1 MVPDGDARN
10 KCERKKSTGQ
20 SAAAFSCNGGFKS
33 SLHGQPKC
41 GSVAELH
48 RPLKFLHPE
57 QMEPKTLYQL
67 LEPIVRGRLSSPRK
81 TMCDCPRAETR
92 FSPRRC
98 IPPPALKSHPA
109 FPPPSHL
116 HMFALLRQ
124 LYRRGAIRLD
134 FLDAPVTDDTYT
146 PDGHIS
152 GAATLASS
160 YRLSVSTCDMLTPSC
175 V

>member
-1 MVPDGDARN
+1 MNLLIAFQR
-10 KCERKKSTGQ
+10 STGQ
-20 SAAAFSCNGGFKS
+20 RRQHPFSWSRRLGFKS
-33 SLHGQPKC
+33 SFHGQPKSGSNTVVPGPPRKLVC
-41 GSVAELH
+41 GDKTLLKVGSVCGAEGTVLS
-48 RPLKFLHPE
+48 
-57 QMEPKTLYQL
+57 
-67 LEPIVRGRLSSPRK
+67 RL
-81 TMCDCPRAETR
+81 
-92 FSPRRC
+92 
-98 IPPPALKSHPA
+98 PPPSTALKCHHA

-116 HMFALLRQ
+116 RMFALLRQ
-124 LYRRGAIRLD
+124 LYRRVAIRLD

>member
-1 MVPDGDARN
+1 MPPPA
-10 KCERKKSTGQ
+10 
-20 SAAAFSCNGGFKS
+20 AAAFHR
-33 SLHGQPKC
+33 SLKC
-41 GSVAELH
+41 H
-48 RPLKFLHPE
+48 H
-57 QMEPKTLYQL
+57 
-67 LEPIVRGRLSSPRK
+67 
-81 TMCDCPRAETR
+81 
-92 FSPRRC
+92 
-98 IPPPALKSHPA
+98 A

-116 HMFALLRQ
+116 RMFALLRQ
-124 LYRRGAIRLD
+124 LYRRVAIRLD